1 MGRGVRWGL
10 VVCVLGVGALLAG
23 ILGVPAADQAEPR
36 LIGLVELP
44 GLFGTPDPD
53 GPPGALLPGEPTPVP
68 LHAEPEP
75 ASVRLATV
83 STADSIE
90 WLEFDYEAP
99 AAVAYGVAAG
109 WVRVALREGDGRRYG
124 WVPPEHQGTLHRLG
138 TLLEEGLAYMTS
150 DWDGLLRETP
160 ATTST
165 ASRLERDERERTD
178 DPADVDIVEVVGVD
192 PGVQDDLTEV
202 DVVQVIEI
210 DGVTWLQVDL
220 RAPGRCPAAAAP
232 AVVATGWVPALAD
245 DGRPNAWFHSR
256 GC

>member
-1 MGRGVRWGL
+1 MGRGVRWGAA
-10 VVCVLGVGALLAG
+10 VCVLGGGGLLAG

-53 GPPGALLPGEPTPVP
+53 GPPGALLPGEPRPVP
-68 LHAEPEP
+68 LHAEPE
-75 ASVRLATV
+75 AGSVRLATV
-83 STADSIE
+83 STADSLE

-99 AAVAYGVAAG
+99 AAVAYGVTAG

-124 WVPPEHQGTLHRLG
+124 WVPPEHHGTLHRLG

-160 ATTST
+160 STTST
-165 ASRLERDERERTD
+165 ASRLER
-178 DPADVDIVEVVGVD
+178 V
-192 PGVQDDLTEV
+192 TEV
-202 DVVQVIEI
+202 NVVQVIEVG
-210 DGVTWLQVDL
+210 GVTWLQVEL
-220 RAPGRCPAAAAP
+220 LAPGRCQAAAAP

-245 DGRPNAWFHSR
+245 DGMPNAWFHSR

>member
-1 MGRGVRWGL
+1 MGRGVRWGAA
-10 VVCVLGVGALLAG
+10 VCVLGGGGLLAG
-23 ILGVPAADQAEPR
+23 ILGVPATDQAEPR

-53 GPPGALLPGEPTPVP
+53 GPPGALLPGEPRPVP
-68 LHAEPEP
+68 LHAEPE
-75 ASVRLATV
+75 AGSVRLATV
-83 STADSIE
+83 STVDSIQ

-109 WVRVALREGDGRRYG
+109 WVRVALGEGDGRRYG

-150 DWDGLLRETP
+150 DWDGLLREAPSVTS
-160 ATTST
+160 AT
-165 ASRLERDERERTD
+165 SRLEGEEPERAD
-178 DPADVDIVEVVGVD
+178 DPAVVDIVEAVGGGPVVE
-192 PGVQDDLTEV
+192 DDVTEV
-202 DVVQVIEI
+202 DVVQVIEV
-210 DGVTWLQVDL
+210 DGVTWLQVEL
-220 RAPGRCPAAAAP
+220 LAPGRCQAAAAP

>member
-1 MGRGVRWGL
+1 MAPLRWGVGVCLLGVTAL
-10 VVCVLGVGALLAG
+10 VAGVLGVPG
-23 ILGVPAADQAEPR
+23 ADQAEPR

-53 GPPGALLPGEPTPVP
+53 GPPGALLPGESRPVP
-68 LHAEPEP
+68 LHAEPE
-75 ASVRLATV
+75 AVSVRLTTV
-83 STADSIE
+83 STADSIQ

-160 ATTST
+160 STTPT
-165 ASRLERDERERTD
+165 ASRLEREEPEQRD
-178 DPADVDIVEVVGVD
+178 DPAGVDIVEVVG
-192 PGVQDDLTEV
+192 GVAGVEDGVTDV
-202 DVVQVIEI
+202 NVVQVVEV
-210 DGVTWLQVDL
+210 DGVTWLQVEL
-220 RAPGRCPAAAAP
+220 LGPGRCQAAEAP
-232 AVVATGWVPALAD
+232 AVEATGWVPALAD
-245 DGRPNAWFHSR
+245 DSRPNAWFHSR

>member
-1 MGRGVRWGL
+1 MAPLRWGVGICL
-10 VVCVLGVGALLAG
+10 LGVTGLVAGA
-23 ILGVPAADQAEPR
+23 LGVPATDQAEPR

-68 LHAEPEP
+68 LHVEPE
-75 ASVRLATV
+75 AGSVRLATV

-90 WLEFDYEAP
+90 WLELDYEAP

-109 WVRVALREGDGRRYG
+109 WVRVALREGGGRRYG
-124 WVPPEHQGTLHRLG
+124 WVPPEHHGTLHRLG
-138 TLLEEGLAYMTS
+138 TLLDEGLAYMTS

-160 ATTST
+160 STTST
-165 ASRLERDERERTD
+165 TSRPERAHRPQTD
-178 DPADVDIVEVVGVD
+178 DPAGVDSVEVVGVV
-192 PGVQDDLTEV
+192 PVVEDDVTDV
-202 DVVQVIEI
+202 NVVQVVEV
-210 DGVTWLQVDL
+210 DGVTWLQVEL
-220 RAPGRCPAAAAP
+220 LAPDRCQAAAEP
-232 AVVATGWVPALAD
+232 AVVATGWVLALAD